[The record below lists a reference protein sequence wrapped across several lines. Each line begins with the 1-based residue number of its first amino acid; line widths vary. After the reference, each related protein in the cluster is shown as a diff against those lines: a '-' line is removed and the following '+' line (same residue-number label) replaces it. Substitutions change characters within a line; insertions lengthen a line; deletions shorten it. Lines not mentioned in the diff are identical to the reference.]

1 MDLAETDGASALVV
15 FNTADHPALL
25 DNLETGLPP
34 GAVLEPLFTI
44 EGPQER
50 LVVSEDERLTLV
62 LPPRSGAVWR
72 VNTGTA
78 TASFPRR
85 RAPITITT
93 VQQDGRTVRITGTAP
108 RLGEI
113 QLVVDGNL
121 ETASTV
127 VVMPDD
133 RWQATLRT
141 DAMTDPSVTH
151 RAVAYD
157 SGSNTTS
164 APAEFEV
171 DLDWQLA
178 ADLDDPTGDDTGPT
192 GTYAYPT
199 DPGYAIHPG
208 DIERVRAWTAGGALR
223 VELTM
228 RDISTAWNPPNG
240 FDHVAFT
247 LFLQLPERSAGLAAM
262 PRQQGTLPDAMHWQY
277 RLRAHGWSNVLSSFA
292 GASESE
298 EGTPVAPG
306 ADIDVDHNAR
316 TVPVTLPA
324 NAIGNPRSLAGA
336 RLHATTW
343 DQDAEYRRLAEHA
356 GDMVFGGGS
365 AGDPL
370 VMDAA
375 TVTLAPE

>member
-1 MDLAETDGASALVV
+1 
-15 FNTADHPALL
+15 
-25 DNLETGLPP
+25 
-34 GAVLEPLFTI
+34 
-44 EGPQER
+44 
-50 LVVSEDERLTLV
+50 
-62 LPPRSGAVWR
+62 
-72 VNTGTA
+72 
-78 TASFPRR
+78 
-85 RAPITITT
+85 
-93 VQQDGRTVRITGTAP
+93 
-108 RLGEI
+108 
-113 QLVVDGNL
+113 
-121 ETASTV
+121 
-127 VVMPDD
+127 
-133 RWQATLRT
+133 
-141 DAMTDPSVTH
+141 MTDPTVTH

-316 TVPVTLPA
+316 TVTFTIPA